1 MVCTSTMYNFIR
13 RYKVEWERMLRY
25 KSFGYKKRKLKVKK
39 TALVGVPLI
48 EERREEINNRE
59 VFGNWEVDMVV

>member
-1 MVCTSTMYNFIR
+1 MYNFIR
-13 RYKVEWERMLRY
+13 RYKPNWERMLRH
-25 KSFGYKKRKLKVKK
+25 KGFGYKKKPQYKK

-48 EERREEINNRE
+48 EERAERINNRE